1 MTLIYGKFARALTFE
16 NLCQEMGSLRP
27 PNSPSQGYWDVSR
40 WFWYRFAY
48 ERGLEVQV
56 LGSEGVYSIYV
67 RAYILTLYSRCI
79 RTYIRAGAQW

>member
-1 MTLIYGKFARALTFE
+1 
-16 NLCQEMGSLRP
+16 MGSLRP
-27 PNSPSQGYWDVSR
+27 PNSPSQGYWDVPR

-56 LGSEGVYSIYV
+56 LRGEKVCSIYV
-67 RAYILTLYSRCI
+67 YTYIHTLSSIYI